1 MKRCIYIIMCAIALS
16 SCSVY
21 KTYERPSDITTEGL
35 YQPTDSVDNADTTS
49 LGDLHWRELF
59 KDEKLQVLIER
70 GLANNADMQTALL
83 RIDEAQAQLKS
94 AKLAFLPSL
103 TFSPNAIVSSTDG
116 EKAVKTYELPLQV
129 SWEADLFG
137 NLRNAK
143 KNAQA
148 TLLGQEAYRQA
159 VSSELVATI
168 AIDYYTLLMLD
179 EQIKI
184 STATMEEWKEQVR
197 TIEARLAVGEETE
210 NALTQARA
218 SQHGLE
224 ATHNDLLRQLHEAEN
239 TLCTLLG
246 ETSHF
251 IERGTLDNQTMPEQI
266 NTGIPLCLLSNRP
279 DVVQAEGT
287 LMSAYYTTLQAKSA
301 FYPSLTL
308 TGNGGWTNSLGQAV
322 TNPGGWIASA
332 IASLSQPIFNRGKL
346 RANLRVSKD
355 EEEIAKIDFRQ
366 TILKAGQEVNDA
378 LYAVQS
384 AGRSLAHH
392 RNQCLDLERTITTS
406 EDLYRTG
413 NATYLELLSARQSL
427 LTAQLDVVTD
437 RFTELQSVVNLYKA
451 LGGGRN

>member
-1 MKRCIYIIMCAIALS
+1 MKQGICIIMCAVVLN

-35 YQPTDSVDNADTTS
+35 YQQTDSVTESDTTS
-49 LGDLHWRELF
+49 LGDIHWRELF

-70 GLANNADMQTALL
+70 GLMNNADMQTALL

-94 AKLAFLPSL
+94 VKLAFLPSL
-103 TFSPNAIVSSTDG
+103 TFSPNGTVSSTDG
-116 EKAVKTYELPLQV
+116 GKAVKMYELPLQV

-159 VSSELVATI
+159 VCSELVATI

-179 EQIKI
+179 EQTKI
-184 STATMEEWKEQVR
+184 STTTMEVWKEQVR

-218 SQHGLE
+218 SLHGLE

-246 ETSHF
+246 ETSHS
-251 IERGTLDNQTMPEQI
+251 IDRGTLDNQTIPDQI
-266 NTGIPLCLLSNRP
+266 NTGIPLRLLSNRP

-308 TGNGGWTNSLGQAV
+308 TGSGGWTNSLGQAV

-332 IASLSQPIFNRGKL
+332 VASLSQPIFNRGKL
-346 RANLRVSKD
+346 KSNLRVSKD

-384 AGRSLAHH
+384 AGRSLDHH
-392 RNQCLDLERTITTS
+392 RNQYLDLERTVTTS

-427 LTAQLDVVTD
+427 LSARLDVVTD
-437 RFTELQSVVNLYKA
+437 RFAELQSVVNLYKA
-451 LGGGRN
+451 LGGGRD

>member
-1 MKRCIYIIMCAIALS
+1 MKQCIYIIMCAIALS

-21 KTYERPSDITTEGL
+21 KTYERPLDITTEGL
-35 YQPTDSVDNADTTS
+35 YQQTDSVANADTTS
-49 LGDLHWRELF
+49 LGDLHWRDLF

-70 GLANNADMQTALL
+70 GLTNNADMQTALL

-103 TFSPNAIVSSTDG
+103 TFSPNSTVSSTDG

-129 SWEADLFG
+129 SWEVDLFG

-148 TLLGQEAYRQA
+148 TLLEQEAYRQA

-184 STATMEEWKEQVR
+184 STATMEVWKEQVR

-218 SQHGLE
+218 NLHGLE

-246 ETSHF
+246 ETSHS

-266 NTGIPLCLLSNRP
+266 NTGISLRLLSKRP

-308 TGNGGWTNSLGQAV
+308 TGSGGWTNSLGQAV

-332 IASLSQPIFNRGKL
+332 VASLSQPIFNRGKL

-392 RNQCLDLERTITTS
+392 QNQCLDLERTITTS

-413 NATYLELLSARQSL
+413 NATYLEVLSARQSL

-451 LGGGRN
+451 LGGGQN